1 MSKPKKVPAP
11 QQAHHIIPESVF
23 GGMKKGF
30 YESFW

>member
-1 MSKPKKVPAP
+1 MAKSVP